1 MNGKLIVKILSKM
14 LMVEAVLMLFPAGVS
29 CIYGEWDTALWFVCT
44 AAGLAVVCFPFLR
57 FVRPEGGTLFARE
70 GLIIVAAAWI
80 LWSLA
85 GAVPFVLT
93 GAAPHFVDAFF
104 ETVSGFTTTG
114 ATIFTDVEV
123 LPQGLL
129 FWRSFTHWIGGM
141 GVLVFVMA
149 IIPLAENSAM
159 HLMRAEVPGPTVGKL
174 VPRGKSTAK
183 ILYIIYIALT
193 VMEIL
198 LLLCG
203 GMPLFDSVVHAFGT
217 AGTGGFSVKNASIGF
232 YNSAYID
239 WVITVFMILFGVNF
253 NIFFFAILRKYL
265 NIWKNGEWKVYLGII
280 GASIAVITLSI
291 QSMYDGF
298 STALRHAAFQ
308 VASIISTT
316 GYATA
321 DFNTWPE
328 IAKGILLLLM
338 AVGACAGSTGGGI
351 KVSRLVILVK
361 SAGRELRRMVHPKS
375 VYVTKVDERVVS
387 EDTIHGVQAYL
398 VVYLLVF
405 CSSLLLV
412 SFNNFDFE
420 TTFSAVMA
428 CLNNVGPGL
437 GAVGPVSNFAG
448 LSVFSKLVLTADM
461 LFGRLEFFPL
471 LLLFAPGV
479 WRRKSF

>member
-1 MNGKLIVKILSKM
+1 
-14 LMVEAVLMLFPAGVS
+14 
-29 CIYGEWDTALWFVCT
+29 
-44 AAGLAVVCFPFLR
+44 
-57 FVRPEGGTLFARE
+57 
-70 GLIIVAAAWI
+70 
-80 LWSLA
+80 
-85 GAVPFVLT
+85 
-93 GAAPHFVDAFF
+93 
-104 ETVSGFTTTG
+104 
-114 ATIFTDVEV
+114 
-123 LPQGLL
+123 
-129 FWRSFTHWIGGM
+129 
-141 GVLVFVMA
+141 
-149 IIPLAENSAM
+149 M

-328 IAKGILLLLM
+328 SAKGILLLLM